1 MYSNLVSGE
10 LVSVEGVEV
19 FNGFPYLMTY
29 IVRSF
34 YHLTFLPATWCRH
47 FLFKLAKL
55 QAAQNKL
62 DTFLVLN
69 EMTFIYFPGRNSNN
83 HRFLKKPPAWGKLVS
98 DRLQPVYPIPEDL
111 DLKARN
117 DKWQK
122 IEEDLIDDDFI
133 FGDPTKGGRQATP
146 KDLEQLKGFN
156 EDGVPTGLYKCNQC
170 GFYKGTCLDPSPC
183 FQGLKVKVH
192 CRCENDNKC
201 ARCGQ
206 PLSQFRL
213 NANYYDEKT
222 RSIWYVP
229 GFTALNHVCPDLS
242 KKRIIQRIIKKREVK
257 DED

>member
-1 MYSNLVSGE
+1 MNSNMFPGDLVSIN
-10 LVSVEGVEV
+10 GVDV
-19 FNGFPYLMTY
+19 LTAFPYLMTY

-34 YHLTFLPATWCRH
+34 YHLILLPATWCRH

-69 EMTFIYFPGRNSNN
+69 EMTFIYFPGRDSDNYK
-83 HRFLKKPPAWGKLVS
+83 FVKKPPAWGKLVS
-98 DRLQPVYPIPEDL
+98 SRLQPVYPLPEDP
-111 DLKARN
+111 DLKRRIKEWHN
-117 DKWQK
+117 
-122 IEEDLIDDDFI
+122 IEELLIDDGFI
-133 FGDPTKGGRQATP
+133 YCDPTKGGRRSTP
-146 KDLEQLKGFN
+146 QDLEQLKGFN
-156 EDGVPTGLYKCNQC
+156 DDSVPTGLYKCNQC

-183 FQGLKVKVH
+183 FPGLKVKVH

-229 GFTALNHVCPDLS
+229 GFTALNHVCPDLAKNES
-242 KKRIIQRIIKKREVK
+242 IKKS
-257 DED
+257 

>member
-10 LVSVEGVEV
+10 LVNVEGVEV

-29 IVRSF
+29 LVRSF
-34 YHLTFLPATWCRH
+34 YHLILFPDTWSRD

-69 EMTFIYFPGRNSNN
+69 DTTFIYFPGRNSDN
-83 HRFLKKPPAWGKLVS
+83 HRFLKKPPVWGRMIS
-98 DRLQPVYPIPEDL
+98 RRLQPVYPIPEDL

-122 IEEDLIDDDFI
+122 IEEDSIDDGFI
-133 FGDPTKGGRQATP
+133 YGDSTKGGRQATP
-146 KDLEQLKGFN
+146 QALEQLKGFN
-156 EDGVPTGLYKCNQC
+156 DDGVPTGLYECNQC

-183 FQGLKVKVH
+183 FPGLKVKVH

-213 NANYYDEKT
+213 NANYYDQKT

-229 GFTALNHVCPDLS
+229 GFTALNHVCPDLA
-242 KKRIIQRIIKKREVK
+242 KKRT
-257 DED
+257 D